1 MIGTNSSEGK
11 SCENTYMKVSE
22 KFLSN
27 MLIMIMYLFRNVI
40 NSVGG
45 FSGEESLSC
54 MLYLL
59 QAMFVEM
66 ETHANKYVPF
76 TF

>member
-1 MIGTNSSEGK
+1 
-11 SCENTYMKVSE
+11 
-22 KFLSN
+22 
-27 MLIMIMYLFRNVI
+27 MLISILYLSRNVI

-45 FSGEESLSC
+45 FAGEESLSC
-54 MLYLL
+54 MLFLL

-76 TF
+76 TFRNIFFM